1 MCKSELFNLTL
12 NAVSQEM
19 EIAAKRILSHD
30 MDSEVV
36 DARHLL
42 IRILTAR
49 GLYSSE
55 VARLI
60 GCTRR
65 TVTHVLTHFD
75 ERLARSWI
83 MRRAWEKIGKPSGN

>member
-55 VARLI
+55 VA
-60 GCTRR
+60 
-65 TVTHVLTHFD
+65 HVLTHFD